1 MEGSGPDGVS
11 LYGLNL
17 LIFGEVLC
25 ACFVCIIAL
34 PSTHS
39 RLSHLQPHVDDC
51 LPNDA
56 DDFQQIK
63 TVLGFRQLLPAERV
77 KYLKRVP
84 EKAGV
89 AA

>member
-17 LIFGEVLC
+17 LVFGEMLC
-25 ACFVCIIAL
+25 PCFVCTKVL
-34 PSTHS
+34 PSSHL
-39 RLSHLQPHVDDC
+39 RLSHLQTHIDAC
-51 LPNDA
+51 LPDDA

-63 TVLGFRQLLPAERV
+63 TVLGFRQLMPAERV